1 MRKKEIENERRQ
13 GRCLDN
19 SCKVQL
25 TSIPGTKQPDI
36 IKKGKKKLFVVLSL
50 IMV

>member
-36 IKKGKKKLFVVLSL
+36 SNKKGKEKTVILSL
-50 IMV
+50 IMI